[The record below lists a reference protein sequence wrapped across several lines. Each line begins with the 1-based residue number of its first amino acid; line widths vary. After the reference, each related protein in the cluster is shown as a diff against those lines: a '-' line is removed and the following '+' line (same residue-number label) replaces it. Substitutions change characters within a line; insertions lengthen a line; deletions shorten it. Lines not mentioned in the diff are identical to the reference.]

1 MYRPFSRWKELNRVV
16 VWWRR
21 SREAT
26 VRNRKRGRIPSRT
39 TLSIISGNTY
49 LGPLVLYSATSYYI
63 LLLRIFSSLTR
74 RKKSREVTG
83 QRVFIILFVFIA
95 IAAHSKRR
103 LCPRVWRQPAAGATM
118 NYGATHE
125 SPSICLCFANW
136 PQRKSWATK
145 QSSPSRLVLNT
156 WAMYPIGGLAL
167 QTNSP
172 IKSSKDLSNT

>member
-26 VRNRKRGRIPSRT
+26 VRNRKRGRIPSKT

-49 LGPLVLYSATSYYI
+49 LDPLVIFRYFLLYFIIKDI
-63 LLLRIFSSLTR
+63 LFLN
-74 RKKSREVTG
+74 KKKKNHVK

-95 IAAHSKRR
+95 IAAHRKRR

-125 SPSICLCFANW
+125 SPSNCLCFANW
-136 PQRKSWATK
+136 PPRKSWATK
-145 QSSPSRLVLNT
+145 PSSPSRLVLNT